1 MAIVYE
7 WVKYHE
13 KAAHWY
19 EQAAN
24 KGYKGALYGQARML
38 ANLKQHQKAHALFMV
53 SIAKKEYVT
62 DCHFFLGKLYANGW
76 GVIQDSVKAIEHFKE
91 AGLSLHVCYTLIG
104 TKGEPAFLYNI
115 GVEYDSGKG
124 VPMNH
129 AKAVQ
134 YYLKAAEA
142 GHVLAQYQ
150 MGTIY
155 ESGAG
160 AEKIMQW
167 LINGM
172 KSSNARAY

>member
-1 MAIVYE
+1 MSFLLGKIICQRVGSYSRFGE
-7 WVKYHE
+7 SHRTFQRSW
-13 KAAHWY
+13 
-19 EQAAN
+19 
-24 KGYKGALYGQARML
+24 
-38 ANLKQHQKAHALFMV
+38 
-53 SIAKKEYVT
+53 SIAP
-62 DCHFFLGKLYANGW
+62 CLLY
-76 GVIQDSVKAIEHFKE
+76 
-91 AGLSLHVCYTLIG
+91 LIG

-124 VPMNH
+124 VPVNH